1 MKKEAT
7 YAGYAIF
14 LFARAASRELVE
26 RLRGGDVP
34 ARRRRGPER
43 RRSIVPEP
51 ALDEATAELLG

>member
-26 RLRGGDVP
+26 RLR
-34 ARRRRGPER
+34 RRGPER